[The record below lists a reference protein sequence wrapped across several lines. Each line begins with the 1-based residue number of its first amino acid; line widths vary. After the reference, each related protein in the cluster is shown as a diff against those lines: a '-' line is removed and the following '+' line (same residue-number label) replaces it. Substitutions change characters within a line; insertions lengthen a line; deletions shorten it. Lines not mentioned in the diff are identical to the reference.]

1 VATSVKGWNSRT
13 YRSDKKQKPLL
24 KHKKAQEKLPTA
36 RRMEPTHNSDHY
48 SSSVL
53 SKKVSLSL
61 DVESPDNASSTGM
74 STEMARILAR
84 APDRSA

>member
-1 VATSVKGWNSRT
+1 
-13 YRSDKKQKPLL
+13 
-24 KHKKAQEKLPTA
+24 
-36 RRMEPTHNSDHY
+36 MEPTHNSAHY

-84 APDRSA
+84 APDPSGWVNTGIADKSEGTS